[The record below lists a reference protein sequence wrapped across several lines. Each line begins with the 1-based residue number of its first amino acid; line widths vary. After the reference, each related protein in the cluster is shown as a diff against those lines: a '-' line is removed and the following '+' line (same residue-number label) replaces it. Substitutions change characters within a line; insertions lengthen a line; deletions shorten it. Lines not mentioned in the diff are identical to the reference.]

1 MNQMKDKNEDKK
13 ILYIDKWK
21 RIFLFTVTSILVY
34 FIIMTVVTPKR
45 YDLVEGNISNV
56 DIKAPRDIIDE
67 EATKV
72 KEQEVTAKVEKKFTL
87 KNEVKIEASENI
99 KSFFDKLINIKSSE
113 NAEKDKINELKKI
126 EAFKLTDSEY
136 KILLDLDVDKDT
148 ELQWIALAAID
159 KAYENQIEEDNSE
172 DIANAKGIVEEYLS
186 NQGLELNIEEIL
198 KEICNSQIQPNY
210 FFDQAKTDEAIKEAL
225 KSVSKVMIKKNQIIV
240 KEGEPITQKQITILT
255 ELGLV
260 GENISKDYIYT
271 YIIIAIY
278 VLFILGLKYI
288 YLRKEKKEVF
298 MNTKLIFLI
307 LLLNLLSLVTTRIF
321 SFISL
326 FLIPIA
332 CSPILMTVFIDS
344 KVSIIINSLNLML
357 IGVIVGFDPQII
369 LVGLVVTI
377 IAATTLKKV
386 TQRNDILYST
396 FYMAISAS
404 IVVLS
409 SGILLSN
416 NIKKILLDMILA
428 AFGSF
433 ISGILAM
440 GLLPLFES
448 SFSLVTNMK
457 LLELSNPNNPLLKRL
472 LMEAPGTYHHSIM
485 VANLAE
491 VAAEE
496 IGANPMLVRVGAYYH
511 DVGKIKRPFFFGENQ
526 LGGVNP
532 HDKISPSLS
541 TSIIIS
547 HVKDGLDLAKE
558 YDIPT
563 IVSDMIVQH
572 HGTTL
577 VKYFYYNLKNNS
589 ENPEDINEDDF
600 KYPGPRPQSKEAAII
615 MMADSVEAAVRS
627 IQEPTLDKIEEMVN
641 NIVKDKLNSNQ
652 LNECDLTF
660 RELESIKSCFLRVLK
675 GIYHHRIE
683 YPTEKN
689 KE

>member
-1 MNQMKDKNEDKK
+1 MKDKNDGIKK
-13 ILYIDKWK
+13 TYIDKWK
-21 RIFLFTVTSILVY
+21 RIFLFTITSILVY

-45 YDLVEGNISNV
+45 YDFVEGNIANV

-67 EATKV
+67 EATKA
-72 KEQEVTAKVEKKFTL
+72 KEQEVAAKVEKKFTL

-113 NAEKDKINELKKI
+113 SVEKDKISELKKI

-136 KILLDLDVDKDT
+136 KTLLDLDVAKDT

-159 KAYENQIEEDNSE
+159 KGYEEQIEEGNSE
-172 DIANAKGIVEEYLS
+172 DIASAKAIVDEYLS
-186 NQGLELNIEEIL
+186 SQGLESNIEEIL
-198 KEICNSQIQPNY
+198 KEMCDSQIQPNY
-210 FFDQAKTDEAIKEAL
+210 FFDQAKTDEAVKEAL

-240 KEGEPITQKQITILT
+240 KEGEPITQQQITILT

-260 GENISKDYIYT
+260 GESTSKDYIYT
-271 YIIIAIY
+271 YIIIALY
-278 VLFILGLKYI
+278 VLFVLVLQYI
-288 YLRKEKKEVF
+288 YLRKEKKEVL
-298 MNTKLIFLI
+298 MNTKLVFLI

-321 SFISL
+321 SFVSL
-326 FLIPIA
+326 FLVPIA
-332 CSPILMTVFIDS
+332 CSPILMTVFIDC
-344 KVSIIINSLNLML
+344 KVSVIINSLNLML
-357 IGVIVGFDPQII
+357 IGVIAGFDPQII

-377 IAATTLKKV
+377 LASTTLKKV
-386 TQRNDILYST
+386 SQRNDILYST
-396 FYMAISAS
+396 LYMAISAS

-416 NIKKILLDMILA
+416 NIKKILLDMLLV

-440 GLLPLFES
+440 GLLPFLES

-496 IGANPMLVRVGAYYH
+496 VGANPMLVRVGAYYH

-547 HVKDGLDLAKE
+547 HVKDGLELAKE
-558 YDIPT
+558 HDIPT
-563 IVSDMIVQH
+563 VVSDMIVQH

-577 VKYFYYNLKNNS
+577 VKYFYYTLKNSS
-589 ENPEDINEDDF
+589 ENPDEIKEEDF
-600 KYPGPRPQSKEAAII
+600 RYSGPRPQSKEAAII

-627 IQEPTLDKIEEMVN
+627 IQEPTLSKIEEMVN

-660 RELESIKSCFLRVLK
+660 KDLEIIKSCFLRVLK

-689 KE
+689 KEQK